1 MEQTNAAESAASET
15 STDKDLANVI
25 NAAVSA
31 QLKRHMAKIP
41 EMMETMWAAKQA
53 APAQPSA
60 PQEGSST
67 ATNEEKSTRQE
78 LDDLKRQ
85 LKAEKQRAK
94 EGQALSDVRGKLA
107 PHVLPEALDLAL
119 KVIQA
124 DRRVVVKGDS
134 VKWVSDGVEVDL
146 DEGVSEWVNSKEA
159 AYFLPAKRPTAQKS
173 VNVKAPSRP
182 AQGGVHDPRAA
193 TLAALEKLGV
203 RL

>member
-15 STDKDLANVI
+15 SDNGKDLANVI

-41 EMMETMWAAKQA
+41 EMMETLWAAKQA
-53 APAQPSA
+53 PAQTSA
-60 PQEGSST
+60 PQEGST
-67 ATNEEKSTRQE
+67 ATTEDKSTRQE

-173 VNVKAPSRP
+173 VNVKAPNRP
-182 AQGGVHDPRAA
+182 TQGGVRDPRAA
-193 TLAALEKLGV
+193 TLAAFEKLGL

>member
-1 MEQTNAAESAASET
+1 MEQTNATESAASET
-15 STDKDLANVI
+15 STGEKDLANII
-25 NAAVSA
+25 NAAVAS

-41 EMMETMWAAKQA
+41 EMMETMWAART
-53 APAQPSA
+53 APAQASA
-60 PQEGSST
+60 PQEGST
-67 ATNEEKSTRQE
+67 ATTEEKSTRQE

-124 DRRVVVKGDS
+124 DRRVVVKGDA
-134 VKWVSDGVEVDL
+134 VRWMSDGVEVDV
-146 DEGVSEWVNSKEA
+146 DEGISEWVNSKEA

-173 VNVKAPSRP
+173 VNVKAPPRP

-193 TLAALEKLGV
+193 ALAAFEKLGL